1 MEGKAM
7 IGMTSGMSTGFW
19 NPRAKYGNNLLSNL
33 QQMPSP
39 SLSMHSYNPM
49 NRVAP
54 MAPTGNQ
61 AEYPPI
67 SPTTDILSKHS
78 ILPNPMSQ
86 IQPQIDHARNPL
98 NTPPSNQRRMGT
110 GVIRRMF

>member
-1 MEGKAM
+1 
-7 IGMTSGMSTGFW
+7 MTSGMMGGFW
-19 NPRAKYGNNLLSNL
+19 NPKAKYQGPLSSNL
-33 QQMPSP
+33 KQMPQP
-39 SLSMHSYNPM
+39 SIMYHPLNNAM
-49 NRVAP
+49 RVAP
-54 MAPTGNQ
+54 SAPISTPSVQQ